1 MRPHRPELDGLRA
14 LAVIPVILFHA
25 NLPLL
30 PGGYVGVDVFF
41 VLSGYLI
48 GGILLGDLAADRFS
62 LATFYERRARRILP
76 ALALVLLATLP
87 AAWAW
92 LPPSALQDYGAS
104 LVAVSLF
111 LANLHFQRHAGYFA
125 TDTKQAPLLHTW
137 SLGVEEQF
145 YLVMPLL
152 LLVLWKRARRVLLPA
167 LVTLFLAS
175 LMFATAQAR
184 QAPDAAF
191 FDPRGR
197 AWELLLGV
205 LLAQPAIATFCSHL
219 SDRRRTL
226 LSWLGLSLI
235 LWAVVMLTPDARF
248 PGPLALIPTIGAALV
263 IATASR
269 TTGAGRLLATRPLV
283 GIGLVSYSAYLWH
296 QPIFAFAR
304 LRAAGEPT
312 VPVLFALALL
322 TLLLAAWSWR
332 YVEQPFRDR
341 TRVPRRPLVALAS
354 VTTVAF
360 ATFGAVT
367 VKEDGFPARASAQV
381 LALEAYARME
391 QMVECP
397 ARRAKT
403 GCVLGSSAAPATIAL
418 WGDSHAAAI
427 AGGLSRVLERTG
439 HAGRLYWTKGCPPAL
454 GFEGASDHP
463 RRCLEESP
471 RIRAALVAD
480 TTLTTVLLV
489 ARWPLYVEETR
500 FDNGAG
506 GREKDS
512 HSALH
517 YPGADHDDHATRQER
532 LLLALHQT
540 IRVLEH
546 AGKRVLIL
554 YPIPELGWA
563 APERATALA
572 SAGESW
578 QGRLDVRFDRF
589 ERRTAATYAL
599 LDRLPS
605 ATLVRVLPEFLFCDT
620 FRPDYCIAS
629 IGDALLYRDDDHLS
643 PTGAD
648 LLAGFILPAL
658 IPDAAA
664 PPPR

>member
-14 LAVIPVILFHA
+14 LAVIPVILYHA

-62 LATFYERRARRILP
+62 LASFYERRARRILP

-92 LPPSALQDYGAS
+92 LPPSALQDFGAS
-104 LVAVSLF
+104 LVAVALF
-111 LANLHFQRHAGYFA
+111 IANLHFQRHTGYFA
-125 TDTKQAPLLHTW
+125 PDTDQAPLLHTW

-152 LLVLWKRARRVLLPA
+152 LWVLWKHARRFLLPA

-175 LMFATAQAR
+175 LTFATWQAR

-205 LLAQPAIATFCSHL
+205 LLAQPVIATRIAHL
-219 SDRRRTL
+219 GERRRAL
-226 LSWLGLSLI
+226 LSWLGLTLI
-235 LWAVVMLTPDARF
+235 AWTVVMLTPDARF
-248 PGPLALIPTIGAALV
+248 PGPLALLPTLGTALV
-263 IATASR
+263 IATASA

-296 QPIFAFAR
+296 QPLFAFAR
-304 LRAAGEPT
+304 IRSADEPGT
-312 VPVLFALALL
+312 P
-322 TLLLAAWSWR
+322 LLLALSALTLQLAYLTWR
-332 YVEQPFRDR
+332 HVEQSFRDR
-341 TRVPRRPLVALAS
+341 TRVPRRPLLALAS
-354 VTTVAF
+354 VSTLAF

-381 LALEAYARME
+381 LALEAYARRE
-391 QMVECP
+391 QTVECP
-397 ARRAKT
+397 TRRANT
-403 GCVLGSSAAPATIAL
+403 GCVLSSSAAPATIAL

-439 HAGRLYWTKGCPPAL
+439 HAGRLYWTRGCPPAL

-480 TTLTTVLLV
+480 TSITTVLLV

-512 HSALH
+512 HATLH
-517 YPGADHDDHATRQER
+517 YPGADHDDHATRQAR

-540 IRVLEH
+540 IRALEH

-563 APERATALA
+563 APARATALA
-572 SAGESW
+572 SAGEPW

-589 ERRTAATYAL
+589 TRRTAASYAL

-605 ATLVRVLPEFLFCDT
+605 RSLVRVLPEFLFCDT

-643 PTGAD
+643 PAGAD
-648 LLAGFILPAL
+648 LLASFMLPAL
-658 IPDAAA
+658 IPDAA
-664 PPPR
+664 PPPAR